1 MFFVFSFNNLF
12 LLLQVLWD
20 LHWTG
25 GFKVTS
31 PNKVFTSKKELI
43 YPCLSHPT
51 IRYRWLMFYLE
62 NVYPSDPDIRTICH
76 RRNHFIAKGC
86 GFGSQQ
92 WWRRSGATAAF
103 FWGESEAV
111 VEVSAFRLGEVL
123 KVEKYHQCQA
133 ENGTLTG
140 ASTVFIDD
148 WSQIPYF
155 PWRLSG
161 FETLLDSHIPVV
173 FGWFV
178 NLTSTASTCLCSK
191 SLKLRVVL
199 SYAFPKPTSHC
210 PDSPATMIF
219 AKAASARGRGAF
231 FFWAMMGWSC
241 CGIE

>member
-1 MFFVFSFNNLF
+1 MVDVLSRKCISLWPRHKNNLPQTEPFYCKRLRIWKPAVVETEWCHGSLF
-12 LLLQVLWD
+12 L
-20 LHWTG
+20 
-25 GFKVTS
+25 
-31 PNKVFTSKKELI
+31 
-43 YPCLSHPT
+43 
-51 IRYRWLMFYLE
+51 
-62 NVYPSDPDIRTICH
+62 
-76 RRNHFIAKGC
+76 
-86 GFGSQQ
+86 
-92 WWRRSGATAAF
+92 
-103 FWGESEAV
+103 GESEAV